1 MSRVVKLGQV
11 ATPSPSTGI
20 IGYWPC
26 FQSSSD
32 TLVYDQSG
40 KQQNMAFGAG
50 LTTAEAWA
58 NSNVFSTVE
67 TTADDVAIL
76 SAADFDYSFNAGDT
90 LLIAGMIY
98 AAAPAATRTLIGNG
112 YNSTSAQGF
121 RFVVKTTGVC
131 APWLYQSG
139 GDKFLSDTTSALA
152 DSSTKH
158 FTFAWYNHN
167 VSAGTAS
174 YMIWF
179 NGVRQY
185 ASALSTSGLGTMTPV
200 DDLRIGGN
208 KTGASA
214 YQSMAARFSALQMY
228 RAGNSAGITLEQLD
242 AIAIRLS
249 RSPCVPLSASEWP
262 VE

>member
-1 MSRVVKLGQV
+1 MSRVVKLGQI
-11 ATPSPSTGI
+11 ASPEPSTGI

-26 FQSSSD
+26 FQDSAD
-32 TLVYDQSG
+32 TLVRDRSG
-40 KQQNMAFGAG
+40 KQQDMTFGAG
-50 LTTAEAWA
+50 LSTAEAWA
-58 NSNVFSTVE
+58 TANTFSSVE

-76 SAADFDYSFNAGDT
+76 SAADFDYDFNAGDC
-90 LLIAGMIY
+90 LLISGLVY

-112 YNSTSAQGF
+112 YNSTSAQGL
-121 RFVVKTTGVC
+121 RFIVKATGVC
-131 APWLYQSG
+131 SPWLYQSS
-139 GDKFLSDTTSALA
+139 GDKFLSDTTGALA
-152 DSSTKH
+152 DSTTKH

-167 VSAGTAS
+167 VAAGTAS

-185 ASALSTSGLGTMTPV
+185 ATAVSTSGLGTMTPV

-208 KTGASA
+208 KTGVSA

-228 RAGNSAGITLEQLD
+228 RSSASPTLEELD
-242 AIAIRLS
+242 AIALRLT

-262 VE
+262 VA

>member
-1 MSRVVKLGQV
+1 MSRVVKLGQIESP
-11 ATPSPSTGI
+11 APSTGI

-26 FQSSSD
+26 FQDSAD
-32 TLVYDQSG
+32 TLVRDRSG
-40 KQQNMAFGAG
+40 KQQNMTFGAG

-58 NSNVFSTVE
+58 TANCLSTVE

-76 SAADFDYSFNAGDT
+76 SAADFDYDFNAGDC
-90 LLIAGMIY
+90 LLISGLVY

-112 YNSTSAQGF
+112 YNSTSAQGL
-121 RFVVKTTGVC
+121 RFIVKATGVC
-131 APWLYQSG
+131 APWLYQSS
-139 GDKFLSDTTSALA
+139 GDKFLSDTTGALA
-152 DSSTKH
+152 DSTTKH
-158 FTFAWYNHN
+158 LTFAWYNHS
-167 VSAGTAS
+167 VAAGTAS

-185 ASALSTSGLGTMTPV
+185 ATAVATSGLGTMTPV

-208 KTGASA
+208 KTGVSA

-228 RAGNSAGITLEQLD
+228 RSSASPTLEELD
-242 AIAIRLS
+242 AIALRLT

-262 VE
+262 VA